1 MNMISEYKDKYNENK
16 VWVIKRTSCRHYYL
30 NQKICGKMF
39 YPSYKKSTLNHI
51 RNILGQGVSEW
62 DLNQYLKKNGN
73 SSLNKPE

>member
-39 YPSYKKSTLNHI
+39 YPSYKKSTLTHI
-51 RNILGQGVSEW
+51 RNILG
-62 DLNQYLKKNGN
+62 
-73 SSLNKPE
+73 